1 MGPSVVLTAFD
12 LLTKMTLLWSILE
25 VDEVDDDEEEV
36 EEEEEELAMV
46 TPVGGTVSMSVTGA
60 TRLLKSWP

>member
-12 LLTKMTLLWSILE
+12 LLTKMTLLWGILE
-25 VDEVDDDEEEV
+25 VDEVDDEEE
-36 EEEEEELAMV
+36 EDEEELAMV